1 MTDAGLDAGRLV
13 EQATDAT
20 GLDDFG
26 EPTWREGLDRLVA
39 SLRDEA
45 RLNELGGAIA
55 TGGIVELLSNRL
67 AITSWR
73 NDHPEVAAGDVTPP
87 IVIVGQA
94 RTGTTILFDLLA
106 QDPNTRSPLTWE
118 IDRPVPP
125 PETATYDTDPRID
138 EVDAVLSGV
147 DLLMPDFRKMHPMS
161 ARLPQ
166 ECVSITN
173 SDFRS
178 VIFPT
183 QYRVPSYARWVMC
196 EADMAPAYRWHRQ
209 FLQHLQSRHPEGEA
223 PADRWLVKSPAHM
236 WCLDALIGEYPDA
249 LMVQTHRDPLR
260 IIASLSSLMSTLRGM
275 CCDDP
280 TPQEVAAEWAEYI
293 VDGLDRS
300 VTARLDGTVAA
311 ENVVDV
317 KFRDF
322 MADPFATIGAVYDNL
337 GLELTAESER
347 RMRAFL
353 AEHSQDEHGTHAYS
367 WADTGLDL
375 DEWRERTRRYQE
387 HFGVESESN
396 LV

>member
-1 MTDAGLDAGRLV
+1 MAESGLDV
-13 EQATDAT
+13 EQIVERAQETA

-26 EPTWREGLDRLVA
+26 EPTWREGLERLVP

-45 RLNELGGAIA
+45 RLSELGEQIAIG
-55 TGGIVELLSNRL
+55 TLVELLSNRL
-67 AITSWR
+67 AIVNWR
-73 NDHPEVAAGDVTPP
+73 EEHPEVAAGDVTPP

-106 QDPNTRSPLTWE
+106 QDPATRAPLTWE

-125 PETATYDTDPRID
+125 PETATFDTDPRID

-147 DLLMPDFRKMHPMS
+147 DLLMPGFRDIHPMG
-161 ARLPQ
+161 ARLAQ

-183 QYRVPSYARWVMC
+183 QFRVPSYAHWVMY

-223 PADRWLVKSPAHM
+223 PADRWLVKSPAHV
-236 WCLDALIGEYPDA
+236 WCMDALIAEYPDA
-249 LMVQTHRDPLR
+249 LLVQTHRDPLR
-260 IIASLSSLMSTLRGM
+260 IVASLASLMTTLRGM
-275 CCDDP
+275 TCDDP
-280 TPQEVAAEWAEYI
+280 TPQEVAAEWAQYI

-300 VTARLDGTVAA
+300 VTARLDGTVAPDR
-311 ENVVDV
+311 VVDV
-317 KFRDF
+317 HFSDF
-322 MADPFATIGAVYDNL
+322 MADPFAAIGAVYDTL
-337 GLELTAESER
+337 GLELTGESES
-347 RMRAFL
+347 RMRSFL
-353 AEHSQDEHGTHAYS
+353 DEHGHDGPSPHAYS

-375 DEWRERTRRYQE
+375 DVWRERTRRYQE
-387 HFGVESESN
+387 HFNVPSEPS
-396 LV
+396 LA